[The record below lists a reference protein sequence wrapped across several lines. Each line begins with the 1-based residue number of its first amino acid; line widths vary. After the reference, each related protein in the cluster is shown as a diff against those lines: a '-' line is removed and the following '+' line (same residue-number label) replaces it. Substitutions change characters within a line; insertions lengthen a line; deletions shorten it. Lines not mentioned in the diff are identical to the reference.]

1 MNATIL
7 DQNIK
12 LEDSWEK
19 IKPIDETLH
28 LDLLDVMRIDS
39 SRNKESINL
48 QDNLNFTEFDGK
60 VSEFVLKTESGWI
73 CGECSYFNTHKGHV
87 QEHAEFHIDGF
98 SFKCQYCYKTFSKKR
113 AVRRHGYKCKNKH

>member
-60 VSEFVLKTESGWI
+60 VSEFVLK
-73 CGECSYFNTHKGHV
+73 
-87 QEHAEFHIDGF
+87 
-98 SFKCQYCYKTFSKKR
+98 
-113 AVRRHGYKCKNKH
+113 